1 MIPALALRGIEKRF
15 GSTRILRGVDL
26 AIEPGERHALIG
38 PNGAGKSTLF
48 NLIAGGARPSA
59 GRIHLFGA
67 DITRLAPA
75 AIARRGLARSFQ
87 STSVFARLSVFDN
100 LRCAALLAE
109 RDRTRWW
116 QRLTG
121 SSAIDARAAEVLDA
135 VGLGSRRDAMAG
147 ALSYAEQ
154 RALDLGIAL
163 AGGAHT
169 LLLDEPTAGMN
180 RAEAARAIELIRE
193 TTAGRTLLMVEH
205 DMDAVFAIADRI
217 SVLVQGRI
225 IASGSPA
232 AIRADAAVRAAY
244 LGEHVGAGID
254 ARAGERTH
262 GGMGGG
268 AGEQAFGQADEEA
281 GGQANNEA
289 RNRPGKDA
297 ADDEAKDGAPRP
309 PAGKEGKAGKAG
321 KAGQGDPQ

>member
-1 MIPALALRGIEKRF
+1 MIPALALYGVAKRF
-15 GSTRILRGVDL
+15 GATQILRGVNL

-48 NLIAGGARPSA
+48 NLIAGGARPNA
-59 GRIHLFGA
+59 GRIDLFGA
-67 DITRLAPA
+67 EITRLAPA

-87 STSVFARLSVFDN
+87 STSVFGRLSVFDN

-109 RDRTRWW
+109 RDRLRWW
-116 QRLTG
+116 QRFAG
-121 SSAIDARAAEVLDA
+121 SSTVDARASQVLEA
-135 VGLGSRRDAMAG
+135 VGLGDRARDEAAT
-147 ALSYAEQ
+147 LSYAEQ

-180 RAEAARAIELIRE
+180 RAEAARTIELIRE
-193 TTAGRTLLMVEH
+193 TTAGRTLLMIEH

-225 IASGSPA
+225 IATGAPA

-244 LGEHVGAGID
+244 LGEGFD
-254 ARAGERTH
+254 E
-262 GGMGGG
+262 GGG
-268 AGEQAFGQADEEA
+268 A
-281 GGQANNEA
+281 
-289 RNRPGKDA
+289 
-297 ADDEAKDGAPRP
+297 
-309 PAGKEGKAGKAG
+309 
-321 KAGQGDPQ
+321 

>member
-1 MIPALALRGIEKRF
+1 MIPALALYGIDKRF
-15 GSTRILRGVDL
+15 GATQILRGVDL

-48 NLIAGGARPSA
+48 NLIGGGARPSA

-100 LRCAALLAE
+100 LRCAAQLAE

-116 QRLTG
+116 QRPTG
-121 SSAIDARAAEVLDA
+121 TAAVDARAANVLEA
-135 VGLGSRRDAMAG
+135 VGLGARRDVAAG
-147 ALSYAEQ
+147 TLSYAEQ

-180 RAEAARAIELIRE
+180 RAEAARAIELIRN

-205 DMDAVFAIADRI
+205 DMDAVFALADRI

-244 LGEHVGAGID
+244 LGERFDQNTGT
-254 ARAGERTH
+254 RAGDR
-262 GGMGGG
+262 
-268 AGEQAFGQADEEA
+268 ADK
-281 GGQANNEA
+281 GSG
-289 RNRPGKDA
+289 R
-297 ADDEAKDGAPRP
+297 
-309 PAGKEGKAGKAG
+309 
-321 KAGQGDPQ
+321 

>member
-1 MIPALALRGIEKRF
+1 MIPALALYGVEKRF
-15 GSTRILRGVDL
+15 GSARILRGVNL

-48 NLIAGGARPSA
+48 NLIAGGMRPDA
-59 GRIHLFGA
+59 GRIDLFGA
-67 DITRLAPA
+67 QITRLAPA

-87 STSVFARLSVFDN
+87 STSVFARLSVYDN
-100 LRCAALLAE
+100 LRCAAMLAE

-116 QRLTG
+116 QRFAG
-121 SSAIDARAAEVLDA
+121 SSTVDARAAQVLEA
-135 VGLGSRRDAMAG
+135 VGLGAQMHVQAG
-147 ALSYAEQ
+147 TLSYAGQ

-180 RAEAARAIELIRE
+180 RAEAARAVELIRE

-225 IASGSPA
+225 IATGTPA

-244 LGEHVGAGID
+244 LGEGFD
-254 ARAGERTH
+254 A
-262 GGMGGG
+262 
-268 AGEQAFGQADEEA
+268 
-281 GGQANNEA
+281 
-289 RNRPGKDA
+289 
-297 ADDEAKDGAPRP
+297 
-309 PAGKEGKAGKAG
+309 
-321 KAGQGDPQ
+321 

>member
-1 MIPALALRGIEKRF
+1 MIPALALYGIDKRF
-15 GSTRILRGVDL
+15 GATQILRGVDL

-48 NLIAGGARPSA
+48 NLIGGGARPSA

-100 LRCAALLAE
+100 LRCAAQLAE

-116 QRLTG
+116 QRPTG
-121 SSAIDARAAEVLDA
+121 TAAVDARAANVLEA
-135 VGLGSRRDAMAG
+135 VGLGARRDLAAG
-147 ALSYAEQ
+147 TLSYAEQ

-180 RAEAARAIELIRE
+180 RAEAARAIELIRN

-205 DMDAVFAIADRI
+205 DMDAVFALADRI

-244 LGEHVGAGID
+244 LGERFDQNTGT
-254 ARAGERTH
+254 RAGDR
-262 GGMGGG
+262 
-268 AGEQAFGQADEEA
+268 ADK
-281 GGQANNEA
+281 GSG
-289 RNRPGKDA
+289 R
-297 ADDEAKDGAPRP
+297 
-309 PAGKEGKAGKAG
+309 
-321 KAGQGDPQ
+321 

>member
-1 MIPALALRGIEKRF
+1 MIPALALYGVEKRF
-15 GSTRILRGVDL
+15 GATRILRGVNL

-48 NLIAGGARPSA
+48 NLIAGATRPDA
-59 GRIHLFGA
+59 GRIDLFGA
-67 DITRLAPA
+67 QITRLAPA

-87 STSVFARLSVFDN
+87 NTSVFARLSVYDN
-100 LRCAALLAE
+100 LRCAAMLAE
-109 RDRTRWW
+109 RDRLRWW
-116 QRLTG
+116 QRFSG
-121 SSAIDARAAEVLDA
+121 APEVDARAAQVLEA
-135 VGLGSRRDAMAG
+135 VGLAARALVLAG

-225 IASGSPA
+225 IATGTPA

-244 LGEHVGAGID
+244 LGEGFD
-254 ARAGERTH
+254 A
-262 GGMGGG
+262 
-268 AGEQAFGQADEEA
+268 
-281 GGQANNEA
+281 
-289 RNRPGKDA
+289 
-297 ADDEAKDGAPRP
+297 
-309 PAGKEGKAGKAG
+309 
-321 KAGQGDPQ
+321 